1 MIFGFKQNPKKK
13 ILAFFKKGKS
23 ESAAEQLKVIWDELA
38 VQDRLEILD
47 SWPLKD
53 SDKEMQQEWL
63 SFVEKYAIG
72 QGLLEDLENKIR
84 KNVNND
90 FVFDYELWFKLAK
103 EHKNDFFLVLATG
116 NKTFPY
122 GDYSS
127 FLKNKIDPLLI
138 FFLRRR
144 LASELKIVKELLP
157 FLKHLVK
164 NDQDDMVKNLYVE
177 YLFKNEI
184 WEEKNMSLVQGYLVK
199 NFNNVDFS
207 DWVFQNLKAPLSGK
221 WFDLLKK
228 SFKNKPTLANKNLL
242 AECCFEKG
250 VYVDSLELEIAN
262 IGMQNKTTRLK
273 AVDILLKSKK
283 PKAQTIELLC
293 LVSSERP
300 SSEAILVFLIR
311 HLQDEKL
318 LDTLVANADFN
329 KHLISEFLSRWKETN
344 PVNLNLVVR
353 VLQELLL
360 LDLSLTKSEF
370 KIFSSLTDQKVVFW
384 LSSLA
389 FLSGDFELVQDLISS
404 MNQKMK
410 SYFEYKMN
418 LHFSNK
424 KYDFLKNHFDSPW
437 GLIDQAQYFESVS
450 NFTKADDVYKQV
462 SENKQYSGLFGRLK
476 MAVKKTEV
484 LTQSDFKKMKNISS
498 LGLAELFFLNGLFY
512 VEKSDWPQCEK
523 FFKKAYEEEEDKR
536 FLKSLIE
543 VYYRWSSVL
552 ISEKK
557 LAKAQAIIERGL
569 SIGDDS
575 RLLKNL
581 ILTNPK
587 ITSWNQIKKLQLK
600 NIEDQLLSD
609 YFWLAWRSGDY
620 KNADNALRRCIPLS
634 NSEIFTKRIA
644 RYYLEMPIPK
654 NDDLKNKVWES
665 LHVLNRP
672 WLTAAIAVSQNE
684 KPPFPK
690 EIPSGIEKLL
700 TGWSLMKIGQFE
712 NAQFHFSK
720 LLNGP
725 IKNLGTGIKRARSH
739 IVLGYCFLNCKDLE
753 SAEEAWARSVHFGIS
768 NSLVSTL
775 KFVIDLEKGVKKALA
790 GRSPLKN
797 YVKALNHPI
806 TKDAAEKNLA
816 IHFTFSGDFLN
827 AGKYW
832 DSLVQNFSE
841 KKSPEEEVWLDISI
855 QMANYCHKVKDGKN
869 INLIEM
875 AALEDEVEN
884 IKKQLKSYRD
894 LGVEPGVS
902 EDDLESA
909 YFQRIKNFT
918 PERNPKEF
926 RRIEEARQ
934 FIADPDLRLRTELFT
949 QSGVKKDKLLQF
961 LSFYECNPLD
971 FFVDLVGDPDFCP
984 ELSFFKNYDL
994 ELPAC
999 KKAIIESAFNECRKN
1014 ESFESESN
1022 FF

>member
-23 ESAAEQLKVIWDELA
+23 ENALEQLKKTWNEIG

-47 SWPLKD
+47 SWPLEG
-53 SDKEMQQEWL
+53 SDKEMQQQWL
-63 SFVEKYAIG
+63 SFVEKHAADKGY
-72 QGLLEDLENKIR
+72 LENLENKIR
-84 KNVNND
+84 KNINND

-103 EHKNDFFLVLATG
+103 QHKNDFFLILSTG
-116 NKTFPY
+116 NKVFPY
-122 GDYSS
+122 GGYSA

-138 FFLRRR
+138 SFLRRR
-144 LASELKIVKELLP
+144 LASELKIAKEFLP
-157 FLKHLVK
+157 FLKHLVR

-177 YLFKNEI
+177 YLFNNDI
-184 WEEKNMSLVQGYLVK
+184 WEQKNTSLVQNYLIK
-199 NFNNVDFS
+199 NLTNVNFS
-207 DWVFQNLKAPLSGK
+207 DWVFQKLKAPLSAK

-228 SFKNKPTLANKNLL
+228 SFKNKPTSVNKKLL

-250 VYVDSLELEIAN
+250 VYVDSLELEIAG
-262 IGMQNKTTRLK
+262 IGMQNKTTRFK
-273 AVDILLKSKK
+273 AVDILLQSKK
-283 PKAQTIELLC
+283 PKAPTIELLC

-300 SSEAILVFLIR
+300 SSESILVFLIQ

-318 LDTLVANADFN
+318 LDTLISNADFN
-329 KHLISEFLSRWKETN
+329 KNLVSGFLSRWRKTN
-344 PVNLNLVVR
+344 PVHLNLAVR
-353 VLQELLL
+353 VLQQSLSLG
-360 LDLSLTKSEF
+360 LSLTKNEF
-370 KIFSSLTDQKVVFW
+370 KIFSSLNNQKVIFW
-384 LSSLA
+384 LASLA
-389 FLSGDFELVQDLISS
+389 FLSKNFELVQEMIKS
-404 MNQKMK
+404 MDQKMK

-424 KYDFLKNHFDSPW
+424 KYDFVKNHFDSPW
-437 GLIDQAQYFESVS
+437 GLIDQAQYFESIS
-450 NFTKADDVYKQV
+450 DFTKANDIYKQV
-462 SENKQYSGLFGRLK
+462 SETKQYSGLFGRLK
-476 MAVKKTEV
+476 MAINSIEILTE
-484 LTQSDFKKMKNISS
+484 SDFKKMKNISS
-498 LGLAELFFLNGLFY
+498 SDLAELFFLNGLFY
-512 VEKSDWPQCEK
+512 VEKNDWPKCEK
-523 FFKKAYEEEEDKR
+523 FFKKAYEEKEDKR
-536 FLKSLIE
+536 FLNSLIE
-543 VYYRWSSVL
+543 IYYRWSSML

-557 LAKAQAIIERGL
+557 LAKAQTVIERAL
-569 SIGDDS
+569 SIGDDP

-587 ITSWNQIKKLQLK
+587 IASWNQIKKLKLK

-620 KNADNALRRCIPLS
+620 KNAENALERCIPLN

-644 RYYLEMPIPK
+644 RYYLEMPIPED
-654 NDDLKNKVWES
+654 NTLKNKVWEN

-753 SAEEAWARSVHFGIS
+753 SAEEAWSRSVHFGIS
-768 NSLVSTL
+768 SSLVSTL

-806 TKDAAEKNLA
+806 TKEAAEKNLA

-832 DSLVQNFSE
+832 DNLVQNFSE
-841 KKSPEEEVWLDISI
+841 KKSTEEKVWLDISI
-855 QMANYCHKVKDGKN
+855 QMANYCHKVKDGTN

-894 LGVEPGVS
+894 LGVDPGVS

-918 PERNPKEF
+918 PEKNPEEF

-949 QSGVKKDKLLQF
+949 QSGVKKDKLLKF
-961 LSFYECNPLD
+961 LSFYDCNPLD
-971 FFVDLVGDPDFCP
+971 FFVDLVENPDFCP
-984 ELSFFKNYDL
+984 EVSFFKNYDL
-994 ELPAC
+994 ELPLC
-999 KKAIIESAFNECRKN
+999 KEAIVESALKECRKN
-1014 ESFESESN
+1014 EPFESEPN